1 MVYQVISHYLKSK
14 VGRYILLKQQARP
27 APPLSKRAQT
37 AALSISLVRGAR
49 VLEQS
54 ESPVAF
60 ADLPKIVV
68 EEEAGYVV
76 RSSPGL
82 PGVSIS
88 ISAENSSPAVQELA
102 AGVLSE
108 IRRQVEQDLKAY
120 GRQKQ

>member
-14 VGRYILLKQQARP
+14 VGRYILLKQQAQP
-27 APPLSKRAQT
+27 APLLKRAQPS
-37 AALSISLVRGAR
+37 ALSISLVRGAR

-54 ESPVAF
+54 ESPVVF

-76 RSSPGL
+76 RSSLGL